1 MAAYADRVLNA
12 SNSLFQLVTLA
23 CLALAGWAIVDA
35 ALRKPAAFP
44 AADRQTKQFWLLIL
58 GVAILVEFFLGA
70 FSLFGIPAIVATVVY
85 IVDVRPKVAEVSR
98 GPRY

>member
-1 MAAYADRVLNA
+1 MLTAAFGLTQIL
-12 SNSLFQLVTLA
+12 SLA
-23 CLALAGWAIVDA
+23 CIALAIWGLVDA
-35 ALRKPAAFP
+35 ALRKPDAFA

-58 GVAILVEFFLGA
+58 GVAILVLVFFGVIS
-70 FSLFGIPAIVATVVY
+70 FFGVPAVVAAIVY